1 MGLEKEEREMKIAE
15 EAEFLRDGVFLKELG
30 GDANIR
36 DACYFVMWA
45 FGKMVFLSL
54 TVLCFMAI

>member
-1 MGLEKEEREMKIAE
+1 MKNAE
-15 EAEFLRDGVFLKELG
+15 EAEFLRDGVFLKERG

-36 DACYFVMWA
+36 DACYFAMWN
-45 FGKMVFLSL
+45 FGKTVFLSL

>member
-1 MGLEKEEREMKIAE
+1 MKNTE
-15 EAEFLRDGVFLKELG
+15 EAEFFRDGVFLKELG
-30 GDANIR
+30 GDANMR
-36 DACYFVMWA
+36 DACYFAMWN